1 MSKTA
6 YQDLSVD
13 TIADALSFIDPSCD
27 NDTWVKMAFALK
39 HELGE
44 SGFSIFDDWSKGGA
58 TYNAGRAKSCWKS
71 ATQYTGNPTTIGTL
85 IREAK
90 LAGFKL
96 NDNDRVRLSDEEIE
110 ARKAKREAD
119 EKKAAAELKRVQG
132 RVAELANRAWE
143 AATPAYE
150 HPYTTRKGVKIN
162 GARIGEFPVY
172 KVELGQPITPFK
184 HIPALLVPIHDKKG
198 KIVSLQAYFDGDVE
212 PYGDRAY
219 LKDGQK
225 QGGYCLIGNPDK
237 RTIAI
242 VEGYATGLSVYEATG
257 WAVMVAFDCGN
268 LLNVAKIAHKLFPQS
283 EIIIAGDHDKPNPK
297 TGKRAGNDAAE
308 AAGKAINARVIIPD
322 TEGMDWNDVH
332 VTVGLEAVQAQLMA
346 YKLPVPAN
354 DNRPMEFDKFTPFPE
369 VNGNGKP
376 QATTENIKELL
387 RRMGATVRYNVIKKE
402 DEILIPNTSFCV
414 DNNANAC
421 IAEVIS
427 HCNRVGLPT
436 GHIDGFLTRI
446 AAENQYN
453 PVMTWIGSRDWDGVN
468 RWDEFCRTITPKH
481 IKPLPNGTP
490 LHIALIKRWMLSAV
504 AAATS
509 NGISAQGMLVLQG
522 EQNLGKTR
530 WFKSLVPSELD
541 LARDGFILRPDDKD
555 SVKQAVSYWM
565 IEVGELDATFKRSDI
580 AALKGFITRDHDELR
595 QAYARKESKFP
606 RRTVFFGSVNPREF
620 LHDDTGNRRYW
631 TIECASVNHEHGF
644 DMQQVWAEIYQSYKA
659 NPLNEDGRP
668 SYTPTA
674 EEMAALNASNEEFQ
688 TIDPITE
695 KIKAHCCNP
704 EASMNSYEWMIPGDV
719 LVALGWKNPNKN
731 QRNIAAKAL
740 QDANLKIKNTGG
752 VKRYLVPRINESG
765 FSFPDENRPF

>member
-1 MSKTA
+1 MSKAT

-13 TIADALSFIDPSCD
+13 TIIDALGFIDPDQDRKS
-27 NDTWVKMAFALK
+27 WARIGMAIK
-39 HELGE
+39 SELGE
-44 SGFSIFDDWSKGGA
+44 SGFSVFDEWSKGGSK
-58 TYNAGRAKSCWKS
+58 YNKADVKTTWRSIRASKGKDV
-71 ATQYTGNPTTIGTL
+71 TIATL
-85 IREAK
+85 IYEAQQG
-90 LAGFKL
+90 GFAF
-96 NDNDRVRLSDEEIE
+96 NDNDRVKISDEEIS
-110 ARKAKREAD
+110 ARKAKREA
-119 EKKAAAELKRVQG
+119 EERKAAAELKQIRG
-132 RVAELANRAWE
+132 EVARLANLAWE
-143 AATPAYE
+143 ASLPAYE
-150 HPYTTRKGVKIN
+150 HPYTTRKGIKIY
-162 GARIGEFPVY
+162 GARVGNFPIY
-172 KVELGQPITPFK
+172 KSPEAGKSIEPFK
-184 HIPALLVPIHDKKG
+184 QVPALLIPIHEKNG
-198 KIVSLQAYFDGDVE
+198 KIVSLQAYFFEDQE
-212 PYGDRAY
+212 YYGDRAY
-219 LKDGQK
+219 MKDGQK
-225 QGGYCLIGNPDK
+225 QDGYCLLGTPK
-237 RTIAI
+237 KTIAI
-242 VEGYATGLSVYEATG
+242 VEGYATGCSVHEATG

-268 LLNVAKIAHKLFPQS
+268 LVSVAKIARDHFPHA
-283 EIIIAGDHDKPNPK
+283 EIIIAGDNDAN
-297 TGKRAGNDAAE
+297 GAGNKAASE
-308 AAGKAINARVIIPD
+308 AGQAINGRVILPHNVGD
-322 TEGMDWNDVH
+322 DWNDVH
-332 VTVGLEAVQAQLMA
+332 QRDGLEAVQSALMA
-346 YKLPVPAN
+346 HLLPKPAN
-354 DNRPMEFDKFTPFPE
+354 DNCPVVFDKFTPFPE

-376 QATTENIKELL
+376 KATTENVKELL

-453 PVMTWIGSRDWDGVN
+453 PVMTWVLSRQWDGVK
-468 RWDEFCRTITPKH
+468 RWDEFCRTITPKTV
-481 IKPLPNGTP
+481 KQLPNGIP
-490 LHIALIKRWMLSAV
+490 LHIALIKRWMLSAI

-555 SVKQAVSYWM
+555 SVKQAVSYWL
-565 IEVGELDATFKRSDI
+565 IEVGEVDATFKRSDI

-674 EEMAALNASNEEFQ
+674 EEMSALNASNEEFQ